1 MIIDY
6 QIANPAGPL
15 PLMPLCFFTHLPL
28 HAPTHHLT
36 FLPQIPNL
44 RPHKPEN
51 FLQFPTFISNFLT
64 VFQTVLAVKS

>member
-6 QIANPAGPL
+6 QIANPAGP
-15 PLMPLCFFTHLPL
+15 PTLMPLRFFTHLTVHPS
-28 HAPTHHLT
+28 TRRLT